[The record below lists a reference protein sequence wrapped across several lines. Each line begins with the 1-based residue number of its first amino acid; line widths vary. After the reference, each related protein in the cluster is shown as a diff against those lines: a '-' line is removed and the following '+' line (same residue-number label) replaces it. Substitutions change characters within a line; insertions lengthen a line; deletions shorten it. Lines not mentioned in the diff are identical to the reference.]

1 MDGMDAGSAEEIAR
15 SHRAGAIDRREAL
28 RRLGLLG
35 LGSVGASA
43 LLTAC
48 SSDSSSTTATTSVA
62 DKRESGGLP
71 AGGKKY
77 RMLSFCGGGIR
88 GLISAGVLQRLTVE
102 FPNIVADADALIG
115 CSVGGNIVSS
125 LLAGQ
130 TPEQIYQSTVNDA
143 PKFYANPGTNL
154 QQPAFDANLLI
165 GAQQQLHPTN
175 PKLKELEKTVMFA
188 TFNVGSANT
197 PWKPIMYNNFPKST
211 NADTSLIDAVMSSG
225 VMPSEEASYKGNV
238 DGAFLSHDPT
248 VAAIALAVDSGVTCE
263 DIVVITFGTG
273 FMANWIASD
282 TSAWGQQQ
290 WQNGD
295 GNAANQLSSPLYQ
308 GTLSPVLSMAFNGT
322 STNLVSELSAML
334 LPGRHAYMNPVLD
347 RLIPEY
353 DTNPTDLQYMQ
364 QQMADLDISPAV
376 KLLEQYW

>member
-1 MDGMDAGSAEEIAR
+1 MHGMDAGSAEEIAR
-15 SHRAGAIDRREAL
+15 SHRGGAIDRREAL

-35 LGSVGASA
+35 LGTVGASA

-48 SSDSSSTTATTSVA
+48 SSDSSSTAATTSVA
-62 DKRESGGLP
+62 DKR
-71 AGGKKY
+71 GGKKY

-115 CSVGGNIVSS
+115 CSVGGSIVSS

-130 TPEQIYQSTVNDA
+130 TAEQIYQSTVNDA

-154 QQPAFDANLLI
+154 QQPAFDTNLLI
-165 GAQQQLHPTN
+165 GAQQQQHPTN
-175 PKLKELEKTVMFA
+175 PKLKDLEKTVMFA

-211 NADTSLIDAVMSSG
+211 NADTTLIDAVMSSG

-248 VAAIALAVDSGVTCE
+248 VAAIALAVDSGVKCE

-282 TSAWGQQQ
+282 TSSWGQQQ

-364 QQMADLDISPAV
+364 QQTADYDISPAV